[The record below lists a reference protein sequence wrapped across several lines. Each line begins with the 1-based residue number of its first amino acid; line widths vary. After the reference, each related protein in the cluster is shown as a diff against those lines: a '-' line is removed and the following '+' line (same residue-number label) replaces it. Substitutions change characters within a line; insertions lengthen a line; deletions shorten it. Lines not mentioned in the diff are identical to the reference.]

1 MSLFFIFQ
9 IALICVLVYLL
20 FAFIFFICFCH
31 FVKPKNNN
39 LVFCDIFSG
48 TGVVGKYFKKK
59 GYSVISNDIQY
70 YSYVTAKHFIENNV
84 QITFSRNKGWLI
96 R

>member
-31 FVKPKNNN
+31 FVKPKNKWQYLDASFASLNW
-39 LVFCDIFSG
+39 LSIFVICAFFC
-48 TGVVGKYFKKK
+48 
-59 GYSVISNDIQY
+59 
-70 YSYVTAKHFIENNV
+70 H
-84 QITFSRNKGWLI
+84 R
-96 R
+96 